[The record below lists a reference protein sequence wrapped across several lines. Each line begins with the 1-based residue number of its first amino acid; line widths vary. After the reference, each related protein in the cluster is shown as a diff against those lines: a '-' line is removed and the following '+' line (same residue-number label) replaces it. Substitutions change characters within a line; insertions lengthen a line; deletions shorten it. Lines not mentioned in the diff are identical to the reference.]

1 MVGTTRFDVKK
12 NNRLR
17 AINETCSH
25 SMRYILGFYFIMTE
39 NNGEV
44 KELLENMNNFF
55 GHEIPSPINFPITF
69 KYYLKMY
76 KEYANNK

>member
-1 MVGTTRFDVKK
+1 MFSL
-12 NNRLR
+12 N
-17 AINETCSH
+17 AIYFRMIENE
-25 SMRYILGFYFIMTE
+25 
-39 NNGEV
+39 EV
-44 KELLENMNNFF
+44 KELLENMDNFY